1 MVLTVVTVEMVKEK
15 VTISMYFVTI
25 TCLLCY
31 CITQVCRAIHRLIAD
46 YRDQRRGP
54 SLVLLQSPWGGADAL

>member
-1 MVLTVVTVEMVKEK
+1 
-15 VTISMYFVTI
+15 MYFVTI

-31 CITQVCRAIHRLIAD
+31 CVTQVCRAIHRLIAD

-54 SLVLLQSPWGGADAL
+54 SLVLLQSPWGRIDVL